1 MRPSVAECAD
11 HIRMPSIRRRG
22 WSARKSTSFPDEEM
36 GTTSSHDTLAGLGL
50 SEQGFVSLSQCLLAI
65 NRF

>member
-11 HIRMPSIRRRG
+11 HIRMPSIKRRG

-36 GTTSSHDTLAGLGL
+36 ET
-50 SEQGFVSLSQCLLAI
+50 SEQLVAITFLLVLA
-65 NRF
+65 